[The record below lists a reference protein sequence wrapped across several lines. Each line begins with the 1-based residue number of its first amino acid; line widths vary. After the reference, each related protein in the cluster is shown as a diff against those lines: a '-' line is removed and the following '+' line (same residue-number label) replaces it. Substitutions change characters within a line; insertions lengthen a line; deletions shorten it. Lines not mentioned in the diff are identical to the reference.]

1 MKTLLESFESF
12 HTLNFKGMIV
22 NFDKHP
28 WVHQGNINKVKKL
41 IMSSEE
47 FNLARIE
54 TLEKEMKRLK
64 DLIKEKED
72 TLALERQRN
81 REMVTE
87 MEVELDKFREDD

>member
-1 MKTLLESFESF
+1 
-12 HTLNFKGMIV
+12 MIV
-22 NFDKHP
+22 NVNKHP

-47 FNLARIE
+47 FNLARIQ
-54 TLEKEMKRLK
+54 TLEKEMQRLK

-81 REMVTE
+81 RKMVTE
-87 MEVELDKFREDD
+87 MEVELDKFREDDKS

>member
-1 MKTLLESFESF
+1 
-12 HTLNFKGMIV
+12 MIV

>member
-1 MKTLLESFESF
+1 
-12 HTLNFKGMIV
+12 MIV
-22 NFDKHP
+22 NVNKHP

-47 FNLARIE
+47 FNLARIQ
-54 TLEKEMKRLK
+54 TLEKEMQRLK

-81 REMVTE
+81 SQFFPQSDQD
-87 MEVELDKFREDD
+87 LL